1 MRAKPSLRPARLP
14 KPAPRQ
20 EATKVIRTFVR
31 TLERIEGAKR
41 PRGRRDERFLN
52 VSSPALCR

>member
-1 MRAKPSLRPARLP
+1 MRAKPSPRPAQRP

-20 EATKVIRTFVR
+20 EAAKVIRTFVR

-41 PRGRRDERFLN
+41 PQGASR
-52 VSSPALCR
+52 

>member
-1 MRAKPSLRPARLP
+1 MRAKPSPRPAQPP

-20 EATKVIRTFVR
+20 DATKVIRVFVR

-41 PRGRRDERFLN
+41 PQEASR
-52 VSSPALCR
+52 

>member
-1 MRAKPSLRPARLP
+1 MTMKPRPRLTRPP

-20 EATKVIRTFVR
+20 EAGKVIRAFVR

-41 PRGRRDERFLN
+41 PRGGGR
-52 VSSPALCR
+52 

>member
-1 MRAKPSLRPARLP
+1 MMAQPSPRPGQLP

-41 PRGRRDERFLN
+41 PQGASR
-52 VSSPALCR
+52 

>member
-1 MRAKPSLRPARLP
+1 MRLRSDPMKTKPSLRPARAP

-20 EATKVIRTFVR
+20 DTTKVIRTFVR

-41 PRGRRDERFLN
+41 PGASR
-52 VSSPALCR
+52 